1 MCPEFPEFNGSRRQ
15 RRNRLTPPL
24 FRCKYRDR
32 VSYSETNVPS
42 LSSVKKSLLV
52 LQSFSPDHPERS
64 VTELSRLLNT
74 HKSSI
79 SRILR
84 TLASEGFVEKNPLNS
99 KYRLGLKL
107 LELANQ
113 VLGRYEL
120 RDLAASHMEA
130 LAQETGEIVH
140 LAVLD
145 KADIVY
151 LEKKGGGQTLTVATK
166 VGGRNPA
173 HASAMGKVL
182 LSGLTP
188 ENLDDVLVWGA
199 LVRLTPRTIVERGRL
214 LKELRQIR
222 EQGFA
227 VDDEESFPGIRCVA
241 APIRGIGNRVIAAI
255 SVTVPKQRM
264 PRQRMEE
271 IGKHVIAKARLISKC
286 VAAGRLEG

>member
-1 MCPEFPEFNGSRRQ
+1 M
-15 RRNRLTPPL
+15 
-24 FRCKYRDR
+24 
-32 VSYSETNVPS
+32 
-42 LSSVKKSLLV
+42 
-52 LQSFSPDHPERS
+52 
-64 VTELSRLLNT
+64 SRLLNT

-151 LEKKGGGQTLTVATK
+151 LEKRGGGQTLTVATK

-182 LSGLTP
+182 LSGLAP
-188 ENLDDVLVWGA
+188 EDLDRLLVWGT

-214 LKELRQIR
+214 LKELRQVR

-241 APIRGIGNRVIAAI
+241 APIRGMGDRVIAAI

-264 PRQRMEE
+264 PRQRIEE
-271 IGKHVIAKARLISKC
+271 IGKNVIAKARLISEC

>member
-1 MCPEFPEFNGSRRQ
+1 M
-15 RRNRLTPPL
+15 
-24 FRCKYRDR
+24 
-32 VSYSETNVPS
+32 
-42 LSSVKKSLLV
+42 
-52 LQSFSPDHPERS
+52 
-64 VTELSRLLNT
+64 SRLLNT

-130 LAQETGEIVH
+130 LAREIGEIVH

-151 LEKKGGGQTLTVATK
+151 LEKRGGGQTLTVATK

-182 LSGLTP
+182 LSGLAS
-188 ENLDDVLVWGA
+188 EDLDDLLVWGT

-214 LKELRQIR
+214 LKELRQVR

-241 APIRGIGNRVIAAI
+241 APIRGMGDRVIAAI

-264 PRQRMEE
+264 PRQRLEE
-271 IGKHVIAKARLISKC
+271 IGKNVIAKARLISEC

>member
-1 MCPEFPEFNGSRRQ
+1 M
-15 RRNRLTPPL
+15 
-24 FRCKYRDR
+24 
-32 VSYSETNVPS
+32 PS
-42 LSSVKKSLLV
+42 LSSVKKSLQV

-64 VTELSRLLNT
+64 VTEMSRLLNT

-84 TLASEGFVEKNPLNS
+84 TLAAEGFVERNALNG

-120 RDLAASHMEA
+120 RDLAASCMEA
-130 LAQETGEIVH
+130 LARETGEIVH

-182 LSGLTP
+182 LSGLSP
-188 ENLDDVLVWGA
+188 EGLDDVLTWGSLA
-199 LVRLTPRTIVERGRL
+199 RLTPRTIIERERL
-214 LKELRQIR
+214 LKELQQVR
-222 EQGFA
+222 EQRLA

-241 APIRGIGNRVIAAI
+241 APIQGAGGEVIAAV

-264 PRQRMEE
+264 RRQRMEE
-271 IGKHVIAKARLISKC
+271 IGKHVIKTARLISEC
-286 VAAGRLEG
+286 VARGRLEG

>member
-1 MCPEFPEFNGSRRQ
+1 M
-15 RRNRLTPPL
+15 
-24 FRCKYRDR
+24 
-32 VSYSETNVPS
+32 PS

-64 VTELSRLLNT
+64 VTEISRFLNA

-79 SRILR
+79 SRILC
-84 TLASEGFVEKNPLNS
+84 TLAAEGFVEKNPLNS

-107 LELANQ
+107 LGLANQ

-120 RDLAASHMEA
+120 RDLAASYMEA
-130 LAQETGEIVH
+130 LAQETGEIAH

-182 LSGLTP
+182 LSGLSS
-188 ENLDDVLVWGA
+188 EDLDDVLMWGSLA
-199 LVRLTPRTIVERGRL
+199 RLTPRTIIERGGL
-214 LKELRQIR
+214 LEELRQVR

-241 APIRGIGNRVIAAI
+241 SPIRGAEGRVIAAI

-264 PRQRMEE
+264 RRQRMEE
-271 IGKHVIAKARLISKC
+271 IGKNVIKTARLISEC
-286 VAAGRLEG
+286 AATGRLEG

>member
-1 MCPEFPEFNGSRRQ
+1 M
-15 RRNRLTPPL
+15 T
-24 FRCKYRDR
+24 
-32 VSYSETNVPS
+32 S
-42 LSSVKKSLLV
+42 LSSVKKSLQV
-52 LQSFSPDHPERS
+52 LQAFSAEQPERS
-64 VTELSRLLNT
+64 VTEISRFLNA
-74 HKSSI
+74 HKSSV
-79 SRILR
+79 SRILA
-84 TLASEGFVEKNPLNS
+84 TLATEGFVEKNPLNS

-182 LSGLTP
+182 LSGLP
-188 ENLDDVLVWGA
+188 SEDLDDLLTWGSLA
-199 LVRLTPRTIVERGRL
+199 RLTPRTIIERGRL
-214 LKELRQIR
+214 LKELRQVR

-241 APIRGIGNRVIAAI
+241 APIRGAEGRVIAAI

-264 PRQRMEE
+264 RRQRMEE
-271 IGKHVIAKARLISKC
+271 IGKNVIKRARLISEC
-286 VAAGRLEG
+286 VVTGRLEG